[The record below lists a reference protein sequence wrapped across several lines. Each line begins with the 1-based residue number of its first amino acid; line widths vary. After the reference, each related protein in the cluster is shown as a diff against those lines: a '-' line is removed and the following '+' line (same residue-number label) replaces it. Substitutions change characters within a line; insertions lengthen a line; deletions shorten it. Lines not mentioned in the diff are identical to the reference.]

1 MRNIVMKYLAA
12 LLVVWYSLSIIGFD
26 VHSCTKTG
34 ETFVASIAAG
44 VSCED
49 IHPEHS
55 CSSHGNC
62 CGQSHVKDCC
72 GHDHDKNCCGHDDR
86 NKISSDDCCQDD
98 FRVLAFTGAVS
109 ANDYRNDDCASDFVA
124 YAAECFAQILVPAC
138 SNKDYIKFK
147 DPDSGVFVPDSQAL
161 LSIWR
166 I

>member
-1 MRNIVMKYLAA
+1 MKYLAA
-12 LLVVWYSLSIIGFD
+12 VLVVWYSLSIIGFD

-55 CSSHGNC
+55 CSSHGSC
-62 CGQSHVKDCC
+62 CGHSHVKDCC
-72 GHDHDKNCCGHDDR
+72 GHDAINEVA
-86 NKISSDDCCQDD
+86 SDDCCQDD
-98 FRVLAFTGAVS
+98 FHVLAFTGAVS
-109 ANDYRNDDCASDFVA
+109 PNDYRYDDCASDFVA
-124 YAAECFAQILVPAC
+124 YATESLVQILVPAY
-138 SNKDYIKFK
+138 SNEDLIKFK
-147 DPDSGVFVPDSQAL
+147 DPGSGIIVPDPQAL

>member
-1 MRNIVMKYLAA
+1 MMRNILMKYLAA

-55 CSSHGNC
+55 CSSHG
-62 CGQSHVKDCC
+62 SCC
-72 GHDHDKNCCGHDDR
+72 GHDGR
-86 NKISSDDCCQDD
+86 NKVTSDDCCQDD
-98 FRVLAFTGAVS
+98 FHVLSFTGAISV
-109 ANDYRNDDCASDFVA
+109 NDYRYDDCASDFIE
-124 YAAECFAQILVPAC
+124 YAVECFAQTIVPAC
-138 SNKDYIKFK
+138 SNQDFIKFK
-147 DPDSGVFVPDSQAL
+147 DPDSGITVPDKQAL

>member
-1 MRNIVMKYLAA
+1 MMRNIVMKYLAA

-55 CSSHGNC
+55 CSSHG
-62 CGQSHVKDCC
+62 SCC
-72 GHDHDKNCCGHDDR
+72 GHGHDKNCCGHDDR
-86 NKISSDDCCQDD
+86 DDVTSGSCCQDE
-98 FRVLAFTGAVS
+98 FHVLAFTGAVS
-109 ANDYRNDDCASDFVA
+109 PNDYRNDDCASDFVA
-124 YAAECFAQILVPAC
+124 YATECLAQILVPAC
-138 SNKDYIKFK
+138 SNEDFIKFK
-147 DPDSGVFVPDSQAL
+147 DPDSGITVPDQQAL

-166 I
+166 S

>member
-55 CSSHGNC
+55 CRSHG
-62 CGQSHVKDCC
+62 SCC
-72 GHDHDKNCCGHDDR
+72 GHDHDKNCCGHDYR
-86 NKISSDDCCQDD
+86 NEVTSGDCCQDD
-98 FRVLAFTGAVS
+98 FHVLAFTGAVS
-109 ANDYRNDDCASDFVA
+109 PNDYRYDDCASDFVA
-124 YAAECFAQILVPAC
+124 YATEYLAQILVPTC
-138 SNKDYIKFK
+138 SNEDFIKFK
-147 DPDSGVFVPDSQAL
+147 NPDSGITVPDPQAL

>member
-1 MRNIVMKYLAA
+1 MMRNIVMKYLAA

-55 CSSHGNC
+55 CSSHGSC
-62 CGQSHVKDCC
+62 CGHGHVKDCC
-72 GHDHDKNCCGHDDR
+72 GHDGR
-86 NKISSDDCCQDD
+86 NKVTSDDCCQDD
-98 FRVLAFTGAVS
+98 FHVLSFTGAISV
-109 ANDYRNDDCASDFVA
+109 NDYRYDDCASDFIE
-124 YAAECFAQILVPAC
+124 YAVECFAQTIVPAY
-138 SNKDYIKFK
+138 SNQDFIKFK
-147 DPDSGVFVPDSQAL
+147 DPDSGITVPDKQAL

>member
-1 MRNIVMKYLAA
+1 MKYLAA

-55 CSSHGNC
+55 CSRHG
-62 CGQSHVKDCC
+62 SCC
-72 GHDHDKNCCGHDDR
+72 GHDHDKNRCGHDYR
-86 NKISSDDCCQDD
+86 NEVTSGDCCQDD
-98 FRVLAFTGAVS
+98 FHVLAFTGAVS
-109 ANDYRNDDCASDFVA
+109 PNDYRYDDCASDFVA
-124 YAAECFAQILVPAC
+124 YATEYLAQILVPTC
-138 SNKDYIKFK
+138 SNEDFIKFK
-147 DPDSGVFVPDSQAL
+147 NPDSGITVPDPQAL

>member
-55 CSSHGNC
+55 CSSHG
-62 CGQSHVKDCC
+62 SCC
-72 GHDHDKNCCGHDDR
+72 GHDHGKNCCGHDYR
-86 NKISSDDCCQDD
+86 NEVTSGDCCQDD
-98 FRVLAFTGAVS
+98 FHVLAFTGAVS
-109 ANDYRNDDCASDFVA
+109 PNDYRYDDCASDFVA
-124 YAAECFAQILVPAC
+124 YATEYLAQILVPTY
-138 SNKDYIKFK
+138 SNEDFIKFK
-147 DPDSGVFVPDSQAL
+147 NPDSGITVPDPQAL

>member
-1 MRNIVMKYLAA
+1 MMRSIVMKYLAA

-55 CSSHGNC
+55 CSSHG
-62 CGQSHVKDCC
+62 SCC
-72 GHDHDKNCCGHDDR
+72 GHDKGCCGHDGR
-86 NKISSDDCCQDD
+86 NKVTSDDCCQDD
-98 FRVLAFTGAVS
+98 FHVLAFTGAVS
-109 ANDYRNDDCASDFVA
+109 PNDYRYDDCASDFVA
-124 YAAECFAQILVPAC
+124 YATECLAQILVPAC
-138 SNKDYIKFK
+138 SNEDFIKFK
-147 DPDSGVFVPDSQAL
+147 DPGSGITVPDKQAL

>member
-34 ETFVASIAAG
+34 ETFVSSIAAG

-55 CSSHGNC
+55 CSSHG
-62 CGQSHVKDCC
+62 SCC
-72 GHDHDKNCCGHDDR
+72 GHDHDKNCCGHDYR
-86 NKISSDDCCQDD
+86 NEVTSGDCCQDD
-98 FRVLAFTGAVS
+98 FHVLAFTGAVS
-109 ANDYRNDDCASDFVA
+109 PNDYRYDDCASDFVA
-124 YAAECFAQILVPAC
+124 YATEYLAQILVPTC
-138 SNKDYIKFK
+138 SNEDFIKFK
-147 DPDSGVFVPDSQAL
+147 NPDSGITVPDPQAL